1 MRKPFQWKLAAI
13 ILYEQKRRMTVHEI
27 NDHPMMKRWYED
39 SEARF
44 QREQTQRRL
53 DMRVSL
59 DYPFVTSKREKTH
72 LIFGKTMG
80 SKFFLT
86 TEGQH
91 FVETEVVPEFTG
103 SQWEYDNSYHENF
116 SNSNPDTTPVRVN
129 QNIERIVRNTAI
141 ILELK
146 DLYDNECQMCGTKII
161 LSDEAAYS
169 EGAHVRPLSE
179 SGPDIKENV
188 LILCPNH
195 HALIDHGEVTF
206 SQDGSWHSI
215 NDTGVINYKPG
226 HTVDWRYFSY
236 IMDN

>member
-1 MRKPFQWKLAAI
+1 MRKPFQWKVAAI
-13 ILYEQKRRMTVHEI
+13 ILYEQQRRMTVHEI
-27 NDHPMMKRWYED
+27 NDHPMMKLWYKD
-39 SEARF
+39 SDAKF
-44 QREQTQRRL
+44 LREQTQRRL

-59 DYPFVTSKREKTH
+59 EYSFVTSTREKNH
-72 LIFGKTMG
+72 LIFGKTMS

-86 TEGQH
+86 TEGQL
-91 FVETEVVPEFTG
+91 FVESEVVPEFTG
-103 SQWEYDNSYHENF
+103 SQWQYDSSKHDDL
-116 SNSNPDTTPVRVN
+116 SDSSSDKPPARVN

-141 ILELK
+141 ILALK
-146 DLYDNECQMCGTKII
+146 KLYDNECQMCGTKIV
-161 LSDEAAYS
+161 LSDETSYS

-215 NDTGVINYKPG
+215 NDAGVINYKPG
-226 HTVDWRYFSY
+226 HTVDWRYFDY
-236 IMDN
+236 IMEN